1 LTWKGWEQ
9 KRELYFRGEEISA
22 LKTRRGEGRRK
33 KKKKK
38 KNKRWRRRRRRRGGG
53 ATGQG
58 LPSFPSATVREAQ
71 SLSCLC
77 IILVVV
83 TLVVNNAVCLSTFFL
98 SRNISLNIH
107 KGFAFLT
114 NSV

>member
-58 LPSFPSATVREAQ
+58 LPSFPSAT
-71 SLSCLC
+71 
-77 IILVVV
+77 
-83 TLVVNNAVCLSTFFL
+83 
-98 SRNISLNIH
+98 ISLRRKNCSCCCEEL
-107 KGFAFLT
+107 AALALYS
-114 NSV
+114 SVVSSECNHTG